1 VYTAEVRVTDDGLP
15 NKTVSATLNL
25 SVIEN
30 YPTYSANAD
39 SDGDGISDLAEGN
52 QDSDFDGIA
61 DYLDQFEGS
70 TWLQQQVGSASGS
83 GINYDNR
90 YLMQVEHGPLLSLGT
105 LALIDSDGGALVSTT
120 TFAES
125 TLFAQYGNDTSFTI
139 VGGLYDF
146 EIRDVTPVGSS
157 VQLVIPL
164 QQAIPAD
171 ATYRKLNSTNG
182 WQDFV
187 IDANNQLY
195 STSGEAGVCPSP
207 GDAAYQDGLTEGHYC
222 LMMLIQDGGDNDADG
237 QTNGTVVDPGGVATA
252 AAVTPTPPVTPPVTP
267 PAESGGGG
275 GGGSIFWMLWIVVL
289 ASMRRFTFT
298 SRF

>member
-1 VYTAEVRVTDDGLP
+1 VYTAKVRVTDDGLP
-15 NKTVSATLNL
+15 SETISATLNL

-30 YPTYSANAD
+30 YPTYSANVDA
-39 SDGDGISDLAEGN
+39 DGDGISNLAEGN

-70 TWLQQQVGSASGS
+70 NWLQQQVGSASS
-83 GINYDNR
+83 ADNTLDNS
-90 YLMQVEHGPLLSLGT
+90 YLMHVEHGPSLSLGT
-105 LALIDSDGGALVSTT
+105 LALIDANGGALVSTA

-125 TLFAQYGNDTSFTI
+125 ALFAQHGNDTSFTI

-146 EIRDVTPVGSS
+146 EIRDVTPVGTS

-164 QQAIPAD
+164 QHAIPAD

-195 STSGEAGVCPSP
+195 STLGEAGVCPSP
-207 GDAAYQDGLTEGHYC
+207 GDATYQDGLTEGHYC

-237 QTNGTVVDPGGVATA
+237 QANGTVVDPGGLAIAVAEQA
-252 AAVTPTPPVTPPVTP
+252 TPA
-267 PAESGGGG
+267 PAPAPATSPTKSGG
-275 GGGSIFWMLWIVVL
+275 GGGSIFWMLWILVL
-289 ASMRRFTFT
+289 VSMRRFTFT